1 MLIKEGNAVYH
12 ITLTCESSVLKKR
25 IKMRNT
31 QKLVSIKRA
40 LECNNQIKKLE
51 SHYSI
56 NTTQKSPE
64 QVADIV
70 CEIVDELI
78 NRSGKNND

>member
-1 MLIKEGNAVYH
+1 
-12 ITLTCESSVLKKR
+12 
-25 IKMRNT
+25 MRNT